1 MCLGAEGRKTRN
13 ELKEGKI
20 KFKIDIGG
28 GVYWI
33 SIINRE
39 QTMSAQIYLGLCNHK
54 TQKRFFSVGYK
65 KASILIQSP
74 WEIAG
79 KEKKKSAINCKK
91 QATKEVKLQCLSK
104 NAAGRAKATCR
115 RSLTRALPGTEMCP
129 HPWENGQMG
138 MARGEE
144 ARKVCL

>member
-1 MCLGAEGRKTRN
+1 MCLGAEGRKSRN

-20 KFKIDIGG
+20 KFKIDTEG

-79 KEKKKSAINCKK
+79 KEKKKKCY
-91 QATKEVKLQCLSK
+91 KLQ
-104 NAAGRAKATCR
+104 KASNQ
-115 RSLTRALPGTEMCP
+115 RS
-129 HPWENGQMG
+129 
-138 MARGEE
+138 
-144 ARKVCL
+144 